1 MIINVH
7 AGHSLKCRG
16 ASGLLDEVNEDRKV
30 KNKVIE
36 LLRANGHTVYDCTD
50 DNGATQNANLKAI
63 VSKCND
69 HKVDLDVSIHLN
81 AGGGTGT
88 EVYIYN
94 SKSKAKDEATR
105 IAEKVSNAL
114 GIRNRGVKTSTKL
127 YVLRKTN
134 SPALLVECCFV
145 DNATDRAHW
154 NADKCAKA
162 IVEGILN
169 KSVNEHVET
178 PTPKPQ
184 TNTSNALGTYMITAS
199 DLIVRSTPAGSAV
212 GHRGLSADGK
222 AHDKDGDGA
231 LDKGTRITVSQI
243 SVSGNDIWG
252 KCPSGWVCLKK
263 GNSVYA
269 VKDDSSSASTGSSSN
284 ANSATSKALGTYEV
298 TASDL
303 SVRTGPGANYRRK
316 TYEELTKNAKAHD
329 YDKDGCL
336 NYGTRVTVSRFDG
349 DWAKIPSGWVTRKYL
364 KKV

>member
-1 MIINVH
+1 MNFNVH
-7 AGHSLKCRG
+7 GGHSLKCRG

-50 DNGATQNANLKAI
+50 DNGKDQNSNLKAI
-63 VSKCND
+63 VNKCND

-88 EVYIYN
+88 EVYVYSDN
-94 SKSKAKDEATR
+94 SKAKDEAER
-105 IAEKVSNAL
+105 IAKNISNTL

-145 DNATDRAHW
+145 DNATDKAHW
-154 NADKCAKA
+154 NVEKCAKA

-199 DLIVRSTPAGSAV
+199 DL
-212 GHRGLSADGK
+212 K
-222 AHDKDGDGA
+222 
-231 LDKGTRITVSQI
+231 
-243 SVSGNDIWG
+243 
-252 KCPSGWVCLKK
+252 
-263 GNSVYA
+263 
-269 VKDDSSSASTGSSSN
+269 
-284 ANSATSKALGTYEV
+284 
-298 TASDL
+298 
-303 SVRTGPGANYRRK
+303 VRTGPGMNYRVK
-316 TYEELTKNAKAHD
+316 THNELTKDAKAHD
-329 YDKDGCL
+329 YDMDGCI
-336 NYGTRVTVSRFDG
+336 NYGTRVTVSKIDG
-349 DWAKIPSGWVTRKYL
+349 DWAKIPSGWVAKRYL

>member
-7 AGHSLKCRG
+7 GGHSLKCRG

-36 LLRANGHTVYDCTD
+36 LLRNERHTVYDCTD
-50 DNGATQNANLKAI
+50 DNGKDQNSNLKAI

-88 EVYIYN
+88 EVYVY
-94 SKSKAKDEATR
+94 SDKSKAKDEAER
-105 IAEKVSNAL
+105 IAKNISNTL
-114 GIRNRGVKTSTKL
+114 GIRNRGVKVSKNL

-134 SPALLVECCFV
+134 SPALLIECCFV
-145 DNATDRAHW
+145 DNATDKSHW

-169 KSVNEHVET
+169 KNVNEHVET

-184 TNTSNALGTYMITAS
+184 SNTSSALGTYMI
-199 DLIVRSTPAGSAV
+199 
-212 GHRGLSADGK
+212 
-222 AHDKDGDGA
+222 
-231 LDKGTRITVSQI
+231 
-243 SVSGNDIWG
+243 
-252 KCPSGWVCLKK
+252 
-263 GNSVYA
+263 
-269 VKDDSSSASTGSSSN
+269 
-284 ANSATSKALGTYEV
+284 

-303 SVRTGPGANYRRK
+303 SVRTGPGANCRRK
-316 TYEELTKNAKAHD
+316 TYEELTKNAKSHD

-336 NYGTRVTVSRFDG
+336 NYGTRVTVSEING
-349 DWAKIPSGWVTRKYL
+349 DWAKIPSGWVSRKYL

>member
-1 MIINVH
+1 MIFNVH
-7 AGHSLKCRG
+7 SGHSLKCRG
-16 ASGLLDEVNEDRKV
+16 ASGLLDEVNEDRAV

-36 LLRANGHTVYDCTD
+36 LLRNEGHTVYDCTD
-50 DNGATQNANLKAI
+50 DNGKDQNSNLKAI

-88 EVYIYN
+88 EVYIY
-94 SKSKAKDEATR
+94 SDTSKAKDEAER
-105 IAEKVSNAL
+105 IAKNISNAL

-145 DNATDRAHW
+145 DNATDKAHW

-184 TNTSNALGTYMITAS
+184 SNTSSALGTYMITAS
-199 DLIVRSTPAGSAV
+199 DL
-212 GHRGLSADGK
+212 K
-222 AHDKDGDGA
+222 
-231 LDKGTRITVSQI
+231 
-243 SVSGNDIWG
+243 
-252 KCPSGWVCLKK
+252 
-263 GNSVYA
+263 
-269 VKDDSSSASTGSSSN
+269 
-284 ANSATSKALGTYEV
+284 
-298 TASDL
+298 
-303 SVRTGPGANYRRK
+303 VRTGPGMKYRVK
-316 TYEELTKNAKAHD
+316 THNELTKDAKAHD
-329 YDKDGCL
+329 YDKDGCI
-336 NYGTRVTVSRFDG
+336 NYGTRVTVSKFDG
-349 DWAKIPSGWVTRKYL
+349 DWAKIPSGWVAKRYL

>member
-7 AGHSLKCRG
+7 GGHSLKCRG

-50 DNGATQNANLKAI
+50 DNGKDQNSNLKAI
-63 VSKCND
+63 VNKCND

-88 EVYIYN
+88 EVYVYSDN
-94 SKSKAKDEATR
+94 SKAKDEAER
-105 IAEKVSNAL
+105 IVKNISNTL

-145 DNATDRAHW
+145 DNAIDKVKW

-184 TNTSNALGTYMITAS
+184 SNA
-199 DLIVRSTPAGSAV
+199 
-212 GHRGLSADGK
+212 
-222 AHDKDGDGA
+222 
-231 LDKGTRITVSQI
+231 
-243 SVSGNDIWG
+243 
-252 KCPSGWVCLKK
+252 
-263 GNSVYA
+263 
-269 VKDDSSSASTGSSSN
+269 SN
-284 ANSATSKALGTYEV
+284 A
-298 TASDL
+298 
-303 SVRTGPGANYRRK
+303 
-316 TYEELTKNAKAHD
+316 
-329 YDKDGCL
+329 
-336 NYGTRVTVSRFDG
+336 
-349 DWAKIPSGWVTRKYL
+349 
-364 KKV
+364 

>member
-1 MIINVH
+1 MNFNVH
-7 AGHSLKCRG
+7 GGHSLKCRG

-50 DNGATQNANLKAI
+50 DNGATQNANLIAI
-63 VSKCND
+63 VNKCNS
-69 HKVDLDVSIHLN
+69 HSVDLDVSIHLN

-105 IAEKVSNAL
+105 IAEKISNTL

-127 YVLRKTN
+127 YVLRKTK

-145 DNATDRAHW
+145 DNATDKTHW
-154 NADKCAKA
+154 NAEKCAKA

-184 TNTSNALGTYMITAS
+184 SNTSNALGTYMITAS
-199 DLIVRSTPAGSAV
+199 DL
-212 GHRGLSADGK
+212 K
-222 AHDKDGDGA
+222 
-231 LDKGTRITVSQI
+231 
-243 SVSGNDIWG
+243 
-252 KCPSGWVCLKK
+252 
-263 GNSVYA
+263 
-269 VKDDSSSASTGSSSN
+269 
-284 ANSATSKALGTYEV
+284 
-298 TASDL
+298 
-303 SVRTGPGANYRRK
+303 VRTGPGMKYRVK
-316 TYEELTKNAKAHD
+316 THNELTKDAKAHD

-349 DWAKIPSGWVTRKYL
+349 DWAKIPSGWVAKRYL

>member
-7 AGHSLKCRG
+7 GGHSLKCRG
-16 ASGLLDEVNEDRKV
+16 ASGLLDEVNEDRAV

-50 DNGATQNANLKAI
+50 DNGKDQNSNLKAI
-63 VSKCND
+63 VNKCND

-88 EVYIYN
+88 EVYIYSN
-94 SKSKAKDEATR
+94 NSKAKDEAER
-105 IAEKVSNAL
+105 IAKNISNTL

-145 DNATDRAHW
+145 DNAIDKVKW

-169 KSVNEHVET
+169 KSVNEHVNI

-184 TNTSNALGTYMITAS
+184 AQPQPKPTASNALGTYMITAS
-199 DLIVRSTPAGSAV
+199 DL
-212 GHRGLSADGK
+212 K
-222 AHDKDGDGA
+222 
-231 LDKGTRITVSQI
+231 
-243 SVSGNDIWG
+243 
-252 KCPSGWVCLKK
+252 
-263 GNSVYA
+263 
-269 VKDDSSSASTGSSSN
+269 
-284 ANSATSKALGTYEV
+284 
-298 TASDL
+298 
-303 SVRTGPGANYRRK
+303 VRTGPGMKYRVK
-316 TYEELTKNAKAHD
+316 THDELTKDAKAHD
-329 YDKDGCL
+329 YDKDGCI
-336 NYGTRVTVSRFDG
+336 NYGTRVTVSQFDG
-349 DWAKIPSGWVTRKYL
+349 DWAKIPSGWVAKRYL